1 MRIRDWELTRQDGTQ
16 EVAAEVD
23 GYRLWYR
30 LPDSY
35 EISRSADP
43 FLAAA
48 LLPAMARGEEI
59 EVDPTLT
66 VSPRFLKNARQ
77 LQEIFHNWNPV
88 LREVPIKATTA
99 PAEPPKAGAFSFF
112 SAGVDSTYTFLKH
125 VDDISHVVFIH
136 GFDFFDVGESYA
148 TAVERNSRFVAT
160 FDKTLIPVETNFYP
174 FGYRY
179 SLSRNLTQGCC
190 LGTVALLLGFE
201 VAFVPGSLA
210 YDQLI
215 PVGSH
220 PLTDP
225 LWSNESVEVI
235 HDGCEARRVD
245 KLQKIVSSET
255 ALANLRVCFTDMNVN
270 CGLCPKC
277 LRTMV
282 ALRFLGFSDVAPF
295 PPLPALDMIVKA
307 AFRDEFER
315 TFLKE
320 SLDLPVLTND
330 PQDVALRQGLNRALK
345 KAELRR
351 VVRDFDRVL
360 FGGQMRRVFVK
371 QPPALGIG
379 TTPDY

>member
-1 MRIRDWELTRQDGTQ
+1 ML
-16 EVAAEVD
+16 
-23 GYRLWYR
+23 
-30 LPDSY
+30 
-35 EISRSADP
+35 
-43 FLAAA
+43 
-48 LLPAMARGEEI
+48 RGEEI
-59 EVDPTLT
+59 EIDPALT
-66 VSPRFLKNARQ
+66 VSPRFLANARH
-77 LQEIFHNWNPV
+77 LQEIFHTWNP
-88 LREVPIKATTA
+88 LLQEVPIKATTA
-99 PAEPPKAGAFSFF
+99 PAEPAKAGAFAFF

-136 GFDFFDVGESYA
+136 GFDFFDVSEDYA
-148 TAVERNSRFVAT
+148 RAVERNSRFVET
-160 FDKTLIPVETNFYP
+160 FGKALIPVETNFYP

-179 SLSRNLTQGCC
+179 SLSRNLSQGAC

-235 HDGCEARRVD
+235 HDGCEARRTG
-245 KLQKIVSSET
+245 KLQRITLSDT

-295 PPLPALDMIVKA
+295 PALPPLDAIVKA

-315 TFLKE
+315 TFIKE
-320 SLDLPVLTND
+320 SLDLPELTND
-330 PQDVALRQGLNRALK
+330 PRDVALRQGLSRALK

-351 VVRDFDRVL
+351 RSSGTLTGFSSAGRCAGFSCENHRRSVSARHRTTDR
-360 FGGQMRRVFVK
+360 
-371 QPPALGIG
+371 PARILAPARAAAIFSG
-379 TTPDY
+379 